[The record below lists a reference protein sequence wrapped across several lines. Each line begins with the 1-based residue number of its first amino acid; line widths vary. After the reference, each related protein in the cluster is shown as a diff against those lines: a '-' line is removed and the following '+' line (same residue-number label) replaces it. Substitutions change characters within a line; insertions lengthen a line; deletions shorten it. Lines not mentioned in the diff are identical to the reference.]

1 MFVTDWRG
9 LVQLVGGLV
18 LFGCGM
24 GLVVRGAH
32 GQGPW
37 TVFHEGLSDHT
48 PLTIGGATVVT
59 GVLLLIIVLAMRV
72 RIGLGTVLNVIV
84 IGPTTDV
91 VLWLVE
97 EPDSATTRVVFT
109 LLAPLVVG
117 LGSALYLG
125 VHVGPGP
132 RDGVMTGLA
141 ARGWTIRTARFSIEA
156 FAFLGG
162 VLLGGTIGWGTAW
175 WLIAIGPAVQI
186 SLPWFQRRAT
196 IQ

>member
-9 LVQLVGGLV
+9 LLQLVAGLM
-18 LFGCGM
+18 LFGCGL

-37 TVFHEGLSDHT
+37 TVFHEGLSDHS
-48 PLTIGGATVVT
+48 PLSIGGATIVT
-59 GVLLLIIVLAMRV
+59 GVLLLAIVLAMRV
-72 RIGLGTVLNVIV
+72 QVGLGTVLNVII
-84 IGPTTDV
+84 IGPATDLT
-91 VLWLVE
+91 LWLLE
-97 EPDSATTRVVFT
+97 EPSSAAARVAFT
-109 LLAPLVVG
+109 ILAPLVVG

-141 ARGWTIRTARFSIEA
+141 ARGWSIGTARFVIEA

-162 VLLGGTIGWGTAW
+162 AALGGTIGWGTAW

-186 SLPWFQRRAT
+186 SLSWFDRSG
-196 IQ
+196 

>member
-9 LVQLVGGLV
+9 LVQLVGGLM

-24 GLVVRGAH
+24 GLVVRGAN

-37 TVFHEGLSDHT
+37 TVFHEGFSDQT

-59 GVLLLIIVLAMRV
+59 GVVLLAVVLAMRV
-72 RIGLGTVLNVIV
+72 RIGLGTVLNVVI
-84 IGPTTDV
+84 IGPTTDLM
-91 VLWLVE
+91 LWLLE
-97 EPDSATTRVVFT
+97 EPDSTIARVVLT

-125 VHVGPGP
+125 AAVGPGP

-141 ARGWTIRTARFSIEA
+141 ARGWTIRRARFSIEA

-175 WLIAIGPAVQI
+175 WLIAIGPAVQT
-186 SLPWFQRRAT
+186 SLPWFQRRGV
-196 IQ
+196 I

>member
-9 LVQLVGGLV
+9 LGQLVAGLM

-24 GLVVRGAH
+24 GLVVRGAN

-37 TVFHEGLSDHT
+37 TVFHEGLSDRS
-48 PLTIGGATVVT
+48 PLSIGGATVVT
-59 GVLLLIIVLAMRV
+59 GALLLVIVLAMGVRV
-72 RIGLGTVLNVIV
+72 GLGTVLNVII
-84 IGPTTDV
+84 IGPTTDLT
-91 VLWLVE
+91 LWLVA
-97 EPDSATTRVVFT
+97 EPGSAVARVGFT
-109 LLAPLVVG
+109 ILAPLVVG

-141 ARGWTIRTARFSIEA
+141 ARGWSIRTARFSIEA
-156 FAFLGG
+156 FAFFGG

-186 SLPWFQRRAT
+186 SLSWFDRSG
-196 IQ
+196 